1 MRRFPLHWLAMLRFL
16 VALAALP
23 LCSCWGGPDT
33 VATTPTEARSVD
45 GRYISWK
52 EHRIDDE
59 GTSGVRLRGGDGL
72 QIADLDRD
80 GFDDVVSVHED
91 NHHIRIAFGSENPDD
106 WVIVSLAEG
115 DEAMAAEDVS
125 IADANGDGWLDVV
138 AACELAHLIYFQNP
152 GEGGSIRSGD
162 WPRTIPR
169 RTQRRGSWIRVF
181 FADLDGD
188 GRPEVTAP
196 NKGDQLPAGGG
207 RPASFEEKEISWF
220 KLPENPLEG
229 DQWEEHV
236 LHRIKIPMNAR
247 PVDLDGDG
255 DLDLFSG
262 SRFEMRPFWFE
273 NQGGSPPEFA
283 YRAIEVSGRNE
294 PQPERFGGKWLTAM
308 NVVFED
314 LNQDGRLDVILQE
327 TPLIVSWMEQPA
339 DLNAPWTLHKIGNL
353 GPDTSTGL
361 ALVDIDGDG
370 RKDLFTGG
378 YSQNPRDHDGE
389 EITVDS
395 RTGRLAW
402 WSQPEDPTAEWTL
415 HNVSRR
421 KRGMYD
427 QFVAKDMD
435 GDGDVDFLTT
445 RGNSGE
451 FDGLLWLEQVRTD
464 EPVPAFQPARES
476 ESAHLPLP

>member
-1 MRRFPLHWLAMLRFL
+1 
-16 VALAALP
+16 
-23 LCSCWGGPDT
+23 
-33 VATTPTEARSVD
+33 
-45 GRYISWK
+45 
-52 EHRIDDE
+52 
-59 GTSGVRLRGGDGL
+59 
-72 QIADLDRD
+72 
-80 GFDDVVSVHED
+80 
-91 NHHIRIAFGSENPDD
+91 
-106 WVIVSLAEG
+106 
-115 DEAMAAEDVS
+115 
-125 IADANGDGWLDVV
+125 
-138 AACELAHLIYFQNP
+138 
-152 GEGGSIRSGD
+152 
-162 WPRTIPR
+162 
-169 RTQRRGSWIRVF
+169 
-181 FADLDGD
+181 
-188 GRPEVTAP
+188 
-196 NKGDQLPAGGG
+196 
-207 RPASFEEKEISWF
+207 
-220 KLPENPLEG
+220 
-229 DQWEEHV
+229 
-236 LHRIKIPMNAR
+236 
-247 PVDLDGDG
+247 
-255 DLDLFSG
+255 
-262 SRFEMRPFWFE
+262 
-273 NQGGSPPEFA
+273 
-283 YRAIEVSGRNE
+283 
-294 PQPERFGGKWLTAM
+294 
-308 NVVFED
+308 VFED